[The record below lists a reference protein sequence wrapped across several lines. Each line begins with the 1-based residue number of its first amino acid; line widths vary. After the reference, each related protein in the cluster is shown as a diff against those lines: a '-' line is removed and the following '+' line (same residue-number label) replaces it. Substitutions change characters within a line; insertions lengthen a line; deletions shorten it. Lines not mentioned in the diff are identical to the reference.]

1 MKRPRGMAAAPAR
14 DVEGAC
20 FLAWLDAPEGAGGAP
35 QLCVGE
41 LHFSNAS
48 HMPRD
53 TPVEQLYGVLFQLR
67 ARADGFWTHD
77 GGFPWRVV
85 PLACTVAA
93 RLGRA
98 AADGLA
104 WRLDNA
110 AEASKRLEEM
120 GEVAPAE
127 YEADDPPS
135 AAAVVGAS
143 RPRRGGCRAL
153 TRRAQRGWT
162 HGWRAA
168 RNAAVRPAA
177 RERSCKRR
185 RRSHERSCASLHAG
199 WDLSRIPAAD
209 RTSAEV
215 RMRVQLPQPPRL
227 TRQCDA
233 TRCWPE
239 LRTRS

>member
-1 MKRPRGMAAAPAR
+1 MKRPRGAAAAPAR

-20 FLAWLDAPEGAGGAP
+20 FLAWLDAAEGAGGAATP
-35 QLCVGE
+35 RLCVGE

-67 ARADGFWTHD
+67 ARDDGAWTHD

-98 AADGLA
+98 TADGVA

-127 YEADDPPS
+127 FQADDPPS

-143 RPRRGGCRAL
+143 RPRSGGCRAL
-153 TRRAQRGWT
+153 TRRAQRAWT
-162 HGWRAA
+162 RGWRAA
-168 RNAAVRPAA
+168 RNAAVRAAA
-177 RERSCKRR
+177 RERSRNESR
-185 RRSHERSCASLHAG
+185 RSCACASLAQAG
-199 WDLSRIPAAD
+199 
-209 RTSAEV
+209 TSAAS
-215 RMRVQLPQPPRL
+215 PRRTAPASRCACAIRSL
-227 TRQCDA
+227 AATTPDA
-233 TRCWPE
+233 IVLLVC
-239 LRTRS
+239 SDA